1 MENYKNEKSMY
12 GRYQRT
18 DWHFDAGWMWKISG
32 CGYGYGVCTEKRNR
46 AFGGC

>member
-1 MENYKNEKSMY
+1 MRKACMAGISVLIGISML
-12 GRYQRT
+12 
-18 DWHFDAGWMWKISG
+18 AGCVKISG